1 MLTFAI
7 ENKSNNIMDTIIFE
21 GLKSAFERAK
31 EIGETQLAKDIY
43 KLTYDNLDWWE
54 RDEDEYNTIMDN

>member
-21 GLKSAFERAK
+21 GLKSACERAK

-43 KLTYDNLDWWE
+43 KLTYENMDWWE
-54 RDEDEYNTIMDN
+54 RDEDEYNTIFSN

>member
-21 GLKSAFERAK
+21 GLKSAYERAK
-31 EIGETQLAKDIY
+31 EIGATELAKDIY
-43 KLTYDNLDWWE
+43 KLTYENIDWWE
-54 RDEDEYNTIMDN
+54 RDEDEYNTIFSN